1 MFVSDR
7 RRRTEMEE
15 NMKLYRFP
23 IIIGIFNLFTFII
36 IEIMLTGF
44 VYERNTFSIFS
55 ILGII
60 IVLLNTLCLTYSIKQ
75 NLNKVIIYALL
86 FALIYGIYLTFS
98 FYAITYRFLM
108 IIDGLIITLL
118 SIKQQ

>member
-1 MFVSDR
+1 
-7 RRRTEMEE
+7 
-15 NMKLYRFP
+15 MKLYRFP